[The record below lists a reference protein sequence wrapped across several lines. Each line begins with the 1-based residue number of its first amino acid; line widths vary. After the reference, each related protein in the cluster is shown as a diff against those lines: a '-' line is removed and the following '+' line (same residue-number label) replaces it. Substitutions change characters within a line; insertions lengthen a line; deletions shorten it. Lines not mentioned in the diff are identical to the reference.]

1 MDATPVDVALVKEAK
16 KGNKDALVRL
26 IMDEKQE
33 YFRLAY
39 AYTKNQA
46 DALDALAD
54 MIVILYEK
62 ISQLKNEARF
72 DTWSRTILVNCCK
85 DILRK
90 KKKIIPFGQL
100 PEISHE
106 GEFRRKDEEIMLDSA
121 LAKLSRKHQ
130 EVLKLRFFL
139 DFDYQTIADILK
151 IPVGTVKSRISIGL
165 AKLKVILGGEDF
177 AGN

>member
-1 MDATPVDVALVKEAK
+1 MDITLVKEAK
-16 KGNKDALVRL
+16 RGSKHALVRL
-26 IMDEKQE
+26 IMDEKQD

-62 ISQLKNEARF
+62 IPDLKNEARF

-85 DILRK
+85 KILRK
-90 KKKIIPFGQL
+90 KKKIILFNKI

-106 GEFRRKDEEIMLDSA
+106 GEIRRKEQEIILDSA
-121 LAKLSRKHQ
+121 LSKLSPKHQ

-139 DFDYQTIADILK
+139 DFEYQTIAEILK
-151 IPVGTVKSRISIGL
+151 IPVGTVKSRISTGL
-165 AKLKVILGGEDF
+165 AKLKIILGDEDYD
-177 AGN
+177 GN

>member
-1 MDATPVDVALVKEAK
+1 VDVTLVKEAK

-26 IMDEKQE
+26 IMDEKQD

-62 ISQLKNEARF
+62 ISELKNEARF

-85 DILRK
+85 KILRNK
-90 KKKIIPFGQL
+90 NKRIPFERL
-100 PEISHE
+100 PEISYE
-106 GEFRRKDEEIMLDSA
+106 GEFHEKEEEIMLDSA
-121 LAKLSRKHQ
+121 LSKLSRKHQ

-139 DFDYQTIADILK
+139 DWEYQTIAEVLK
-151 IPVGTVKSRISIGL
+151 IPVGTVKSRIYTGL

-177 AGN
+177 GGN